1 MSIYE
6 ILDILEISGYLE
18 TVSPRGLVRLTSY
31 QRGLSEGD
39 LPGQSALFISLNSGG
54 FLKSSKR
61 GNLSK

>member
-6 ILDILEISGYLE
+6 ILDVLEISGYLE

-39 LPGQSALFISLNSGG
+39 LPGQSALLIKLSSGASLKLRRGG
-54 FLKSSKR
+54 K
-61 GNLSK
+61 